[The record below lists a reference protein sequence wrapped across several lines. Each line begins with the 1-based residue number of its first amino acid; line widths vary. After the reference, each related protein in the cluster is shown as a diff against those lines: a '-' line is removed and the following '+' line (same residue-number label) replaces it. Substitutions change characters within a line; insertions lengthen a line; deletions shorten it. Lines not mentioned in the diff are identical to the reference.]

1 MKVDHLMPSQRLQDL
16 KAAWLEV
23 TPSISIDRAIA
34 FTEVARENWDL
45 PANLRIAKCFRRA
58 CETAPLLIQDG
69 ELIVGNPC
77 GRPRAGALS
86 PDIAWEWIAD
96 EIDDISTRP
105 QDPYYISE
113 EDKKTM
119 LEEIFPFWKGKSLAE
134 ACEAEMR
141 KAGYWDYGM
150 EAAITDLSY
159 HVTSGGG
166 DSSPGY
172 DIILFKKG
180 INGIEAEAKQ
190 HLSSLS
196 PADPDYAQRQVFY
209 QASIEICEG
218 VKAYALRLSAYALEL
233 ATKETVPARKAELIN
248 IAQVNARVPAEPPQ
262 TFHEALQ
269 AVWTIESLFSLEANQ
284 CSTSLGRIDQYMYPC
299 YKHDIDAGTLTPESA
314 FELFGCF
321 MLKMSEVIWYTPS
334 GTAKYFAGYMPF
346 INMSVG
352 GIDANG
358 NDAVN
363 DLTFIIMEVVRK
375 VRMYQ
380 PTLSVRAHKNST
392 DEYMDKIVDV
402 IRAGGGMP
410 ALHFD
415 DAHVEMMLKKGYSL
429 EDARNY
435 SLMGCVEPQKN
446 GRVHQ
451 WTAGGFTQW
460 PICIDMALHGGRL
473 LSYGD
478 RVWLDTGRIEDFDT
492 YEKFEA
498 AVKKQLDYLIEINC
512 LGSNVVERVFS
523 EVSPTPYMSIFI
535 DGCMEKGKDVMQG
548 GAVLYA
554 GPGTIFAGLGTYADS
569 MAAVKKLVYEEKRFT
584 LAELVEAMDANWEGY
599 LRIQRACEKAPK
611 YGNDIDY
618 VDLIARD
625 IIEYTERKMNSYPS
639 VYAYHIHGTLSQSF
653 NTPLGEMVGATPD
666 GRAAYAPLS
675 DGMSPSQGADRNG
688 PTAVVKSASKL
699 HCQNMSLGMSHNF
712 KFSPQFIDTPE
723 GRMGVN
729 TLLKGA
735 AHMGN
740 AQMQFNC
747 VNNAELRDAKIHP
760 EKHKDLIVRV
770 AGYSAFFTELCD
782 EVQDEIIARTEIDRN

>member
-1 MKVDHLMPSQRLQDL
+1 
-16 KAAWLEV
+16 
-23 TPSISIDRAIA
+23 
-34 FTEVARENWDL
+34 
-45 PANLRIAKCFRRA
+45 
-58 CETAPLLIQDG
+58 
-69 ELIVGNPC
+69 
-77 GRPRAGALS
+77 
-86 PDIAWEWIAD
+86 
-96 EIDDISTRP
+96 
-105 QDPYYISE
+105 
-113 EDKKTM
+113 
-119 LEEIFPFWKGKSLAE
+119 
-134 ACEAEMR
+134 MR

-180 INGIEAEAKQ
+180 INGIEAEAQ
-190 HLSSLS
+190 QYLASLD
-196 PADPDYAQRQVFY
+196 PGDPDFAQRQAFY

-218 VKAYALRLSAYALEL
+218 VKTYANRLSDYALQL
-233 ATKETVPARKAELIN
+233 AGRETDPQRKAELQT
-248 IAQVNARVPAEPPQ
+248 IAKVNARVPAQPPE

-299 YKHDIDAGTLTPESA
+299 YKHDIDAGTLTPEDA

-352 GIDANG
+352 GIDADG

-380 PTLSVRAHKNST
+380 PTLSVRAHKGSS

-415 DAHVEMMLKKGYSL
+415 DAHIEMMLKKGYSL

-473 LSYGD
+473 PSYGD
-478 RVWLDTGRIEDFDT
+478 RVWLDTGAVEDFDT

-498 AVKKQLDYLIEINC
+498 AVKKQLDHLIEINC
-512 LGSNVVERVFS
+512 LGSNVVEKVFS
-523 EVSPTPYMSIFI
+523 EVTPTPYMSIFI

-548 GAVLYA
+548 GAVLYS

-569 MAAVKKLVYEEKRFT
+569 MAAVRKLVYEEKRFT
-584 LAELVEAMDANWEGY
+584 LAELVEAMDANWDGY

-611 YGNDIDY
+611 YGNDDDY
-618 VDLIARD
+618 VDMIAKD
-625 IIEYTERKMNSYPS
+625 IIEYTENKMNSYPS
-639 VYAYHIHGTLSQSF
+639 LYAYHIHGTLSQSF

-666 GRAAYAPLS
+666 GRPAFAPLS

-688 PTAVVKSASKL
+688 PTSVVKSASKL
-699 HCQNMSLGMSHNF
+699 HCENMSLGMSHNF
-712 KFSPQFIDTPE
+712 KFSPQLIDNPQ
-723 GRMGVN
+723 GRMGVT
-729 TLLKGA
+729 TLLRGA
-735 AHMGN
+735 SYLGN

-747 VNNAELRDAKIHP
+747 VNNEELKDAKIHP

-782 EVQDEIIARTEIDRN
+782 EVQDEIISRTEIDEN